1 MSPFNGKVAVITG
14 AASGI
19 GRALAVAF
27 AQEGASVAISDVDMN
42 GLAET
47 LRMVEAAGGSGR
59 AYQVDVG
66 DRDAVFAFADEV
78 QSTQGGA
85 DILINNAGVAQMA
98 TVDEL
103 TMDDLEWVMKIDYWG
118 MVYGT
123 KAFLPQIKAKG
134 DGYLANVS
142 SIFGIIAVPGQAA
155 YNSAKFAIRGF
166 TEALRHEMKDTS
178 THIACIHPGGV
189 KTSIV
194 KNARFLQSSTA
205 QDRTD
210 ASTNFDKLARTTPE
224 KAAQIILN
232 GLRKRKG
239 RILIGKD
246 ARMMDRIQRLFPAK
260 YGSIM
265 FGKKSPIGELGNK

>member
-59 AYQVDVG
+59 TYQVDVG

>member
-27 AQEGASVAISDVDMN
+27 AQEGASVALSDVDMN

-59 AYQVDVG
+59 TYQVDVG

-78 QSTQGGA
+78 KSAQGGA
-85 DILINNAGVAQMA
+85 DIVINNAGVAQVA

-103 TMDDLEWVMKIDYWG
+103 TMEDLEWVMKIDYWG

-123 KAFLPQIKAKG
+123 KAFLPQIEAKG
-134 DGYLANVS
+134 GGYLANVS
-142 SIFGIIAVPGQAA
+142 SIFGIISVPGQSA

-166 TEALRHEMKDTS
+166 TEALRHEMKGTS

-205 QDRTD
+205 QDRSD
-210 ASTNFDKLARTTPE
+210 ASTSFDKLARTTPE
-224 KAAQIILN
+224 KAAQTILK

-239 RILIGKD
+239 RILIGND
-246 ARMMDRIQRLFPAK
+246 ARMMDIIQRLFPAK
-260 YGSIM
+260 YG
-265 FGKKSPIGELGNK
+265 FLFNKKSPIGDLGGN

>member
-27 AQEGASVAISDVDMN
+27 AQEGASVALSDVDMN

-59 AYQVDVG
+59 TYQVDVG

-85 DILINNAGVAQMA
+85 DIVINNAGVAQMA

-103 TMDDLEWVMKIDYWG
+103 TMEDLEWVMKIDYWG

-134 DGYLANVS
+134 GGYLANVS
-142 SIFGIIAVPGQAA
+142 SIFGIISVPGQSA

-166 TEALRHEMKDTS
+166 TEALRHEMKGTS

-205 QDRTD
+205 QDRSD
-210 ASTNFDKLARTTPE
+210 ASTSFDKLARTSPE
-224 KAAQIILN
+224 KAAQTILK

-239 RILIGKD
+239 RILIGND
-246 ARMMDRIQRLFPAK
+246 ARMMDIIQRLFPTK
-260 YGSIM
+260 YGFM
-265 FGKKSPIGELGNK
+265 FSKKSPIGDLGGN

>member
-19 GRALAVAF
+19 GRALAIAF

-59 AYQVDVG
+59 TYQVDVG

-260 YGSIM
+260 YGAIM

>member
-1 MSPFNGKVAVITG
+1 
-14 AASGI
+14 
-19 GRALAVAF
+19 
-27 AQEGASVAISDVDMN
+27 
-42 GLAET
+42 
-47 LRMVEAAGGSGR
+47 
-59 AYQVDVG
+59 
-66 DRDAVFAFADEV
+66 
-78 QSTQGGA
+78 
-85 DILINNAGVAQMA
+85 
-98 TVDEL
+98 
-103 TMDDLEWVMKIDYWG
+103 MKIDYG
-118 MVYGT
+118 VMVYGT

-260 YGSIM
+260 YGAIM

>member
-59 AYQVDVG
+59 TYQVDVG

-98 TVDEL
+98 TVDDL

-189 KTSIV
+189 RTSIV

-210 ASTNFDKLARTTPE
+210 ASTNFDKLARTSPE
-224 KAAQIILN
+224 KAAQTILK

-239 RILIGKD
+239 RILIGND

-265 FGKKSPIGELGNK
+265 FGKKSPIGDLGSK